1 MKGSLIA
8 GMVVNLFLIV
18 DPIGLMPLFAA
29 ITRENTRRERH
40 RMIRKAI
47 LVAFLVLSFFAVVGK
62 RVLDYFDVGIPA
74 VRIAGGILLF
84 VIGLEMLYG
93 RISRTETTDV
103 EEAEAASKEDVGL
116 TPLAIPLP
124 SLETFGH
131 AGQDSLA
138 APGQISFPCPCQTLG
153 FGLTDPDG
161 GDGWGFVSTAD
172 LSSPPLSRETIPEV
186 TTVGDVNEVMRR
198 ITPGNSVFATALSG
212 ADGLLL
218 LLGHK
223 VDLPGFLEF
232 ADGGGAGCCGR
243 EPELF
248 PAL

>member
-116 TPLAIPLP
+116 TPLAIPL
-124 SLETFGH
+124 L
-131 AGQDSLA
+131 AGPGSIAAVVLFSGVAEGALGPVLVIAALA
-138 APGQISFPCPCQTLG
+138 VVMAASWILLRWTDRLLGLLGQIG
-153 FGLTDPDG
+153 
-161 GDGWGFVSTAD
+161 VKVIA
-172 LSSPPLSRETIPEV
+172 R
-186 TTVGDVNEVMRR
+186 VM
-198 ITPGNSVFATALSG
+198 
-212 ADGLLL
+212 GLLL
-218 LLGHK
+218 LFVATQFV
-223 VDLPGFLEF
+223 VDGVRASGAF
-232 ADGGGAGCCGR
+232 GG
-243 EPELF
+243 
-248 PAL
+248 